1 MLFIVSIVISKM
13 DQTVSSENSFKPAD
27 GFAIKNTQE
36 DLGVTQFN
44 CSIVHEFAKLN
55 IEKASSKID
64 RKALN
69 TFDVFLQ
76 SSLFIL
82 IFLLV
87 F

>member
-1 MLFIVSIVISKM
+1 MNKIVSNETSL
-13 DQTVSSENSFKPAD
+13 KPA
-27 GFAIKNTQE
+27 GAFAIKNTNE
-36 DLGVTQFN
+36 DLGVTQYNSRIF
-44 CSIVHEFAKLN
+44 HGFAKLN